1 VASPLGGVFLAK
13 WDSVHFGGNVIKLP
27 MIGSPH
33 SRCMTCRPKGMGL
46 EVAMYTYRRGST
58 KGRVEASKSYLY
70 RGGTSI
76 LSRHSYYLSC
86 RNMS

>member
-1 VASPLGGVFLAK
+1 MFK
-13 WDSVHFGGNVIKLP
+13 FQFRP

-33 SRCMTCRPKGMGL
+33 SRCTFYRPKGMGL

-58 KGRVEASKSYLY
+58 KGTVEASKSYPCL
-70 RGGTSI
+70 GGTSI

>member
-1 VASPLGGVFLAK
+1 
-13 WDSVHFGGNVIKLP
+13 
-27 MIGSPH
+27 MIGFLRST
-33 SRCMTCRPKGMGL
+33 CTTCRPKGMGL